1 MLKSGNKRKA
11 YAIVAIVLFLC
22 IAAAWLLLS
31 IRYLRAID
39 RNYYIFGD
47 IQECREL
54 AFYESDATVST
65 IESPEQD
72 KKYQGQ
78 SFASFVGMRYQS
90 EKMSFTLYAYE
101 FDNNDQAKQYFQKVT
116 GKKND
121 SKHYFSKSGG
131 MSTYQIVIA
140 YENKAYRL
148 ETKLRYI
155 KQVDAMIAERFSV
168 WLEW

>member
-31 IRYLRAID
+31 IRYLRAMD
-39 RNYYIFGD
+39 RSNYIFGD

-78 SFASFVGMRYQS
+78 SFASFVGMRYKS

-121 SKHYFSKSGG
+121 SKHYFLKSCG